1 MMKVIKE
8 YDAKLDNKKRLTIR
22 GAKYDHY
29 KVREL
34 SDGKIE
40 LSPQVLIEADHLS
53 ENTLKMIEKS
63 VANLKKGK
71 VSEPI
76 ELSKFENE
84 E

>member
-1 MMKVIKE
+1 MKVIKE
-8 YDAKLDNKKRLTIR
+8 YNTKLDNKKRLTIR

-34 SDGKIE
+34 SNGKIE

-63 VANLKKGK
+63 VANLNKGK

-76 ELSKFENE
+76 DLSKFEIE

>member
-1 MMKVIKE
+1 MKVMKE

-63 VANLKKGK
+63 VANLKAGK
-71 VSEPI
+71 VSKPVD
-76 ELSKFENE
+76 LSKYENE
-84 E
+84 D

>member
-1 MMKVIKE
+1 MKIVKE
-8 YDAKLDNKKRLTIR
+8 YEAKLDNKKRLTIR
-22 GAKYDHY
+22 GAKYNHY

-40 LSPQVLIEADHLS
+40 LSPQVLIETDELS
-53 ENTLKMIEKS
+53 EKSLRMIETS
-63 VANLKKGK
+63 VVNFKMGK

-76 ELSKFENE
+76 DLSKFENE

>member
-1 MMKVIKE
+1 MKVIKE
-8 YDAKLDNKKRLTIR
+8 YDAKLDNKNRLTIR

-40 LSPQVLIEADHLS
+40 LSPQVLVEADRLS
-53 ENTLKMIEKS
+53 ENVLEMIEKS
-63 VANLKKGK
+63 VANLKKGT

-76 ELSKFENE
+76 DLSKFETKE
-84 E
+84 

>member
-1 MMKVIKE
+1 MKVIKE

-22 GAKYDHY
+22 GAKFDHY

-40 LSPQVLIEADHLS
+40 LSPQVLIEPNRFS
-53 ENTLKMIEKS
+53 ENTLEMIEKS
-63 VANLKKGK
+63 VANFKMGK

-76 ELSKFENE
+76 DLSKFDIKE
-84 E
+84 

>member
-1 MMKVIKE
+1 MEVIKE
-8 YDAKLDNKKRLTIR
+8 YDAKLDNKNRLTIR
-22 GAKYDHY
+22 GAKFDHY
-29 KVREL
+29 RVREL

-40 LSPQVLIEADHLS
+40 LSPQVLIEADQIS
-53 ENTLKMIEKS
+53 ENTLEMIGKS

-76 ELSKFENE
+76 DLSKYENE

>member
-1 MMKVIKE
+1 MKVMKE

-34 SDGKIE
+34 SGGKIE

-53 ENTLKMIEKS
+53 ENTFKMLEKS

-76 ELSKFENE
+76 DLSKFENE

>member
-1 MMKVIKE
+1 MKVLKE

-22 GAKYDHY
+22 GAKFDHY

-40 LSPQVLIEADHLS
+40 LSPQVLIEPNRLS
-53 ENTLKMIEKS
+53 ENTLEMIKKS
-63 VANLKKGK
+63 VANFKIGK

-76 ELSKFENE
+76 DLLKVDIKD
-84 E
+84 

>member
-1 MMKVIKE
+1 MKVLKE

-53 ENTLKMIEKS
+53 ENTLKMIETS
-63 VANLKKGK
+63 VTNLKKGK

-76 ELSKFENE
+76 DLSKYENKE
-84 E
+84 